1 MNAIAATL
9 SALVG
14 IALGLFFY
22 GGLWF
27 TVRRLMTTEH
37 PVLLALGSFWIR
49 VLAVLAAFVL
59 LTRTGFECVAIAMAG
74 FIFGRL
80 AVSRFV
86 PARRPV
92 AKCT

>member
-1 MNAIAATL
+1 MSPIAIISSIMA
-9 SALVG
+9 G

-27 TVRRLMTTEH
+27 TVRRLPTTDH
-37 PVLLALGSFWIR
+37 PVLLTLGSFWIR
-49 VLAVLAAFVL
+49 LVVVLAAFVF
-59 LTRTGFECVAIAMAG
+59 LTHAGLPYVALAMAS
-74 FIFGRL
+74 FIMGRL
-80 AVSRFV
+80 AVSRFI